1 MILKKWDSLPSEFKT
16 EEVKRYYEILKR
28 KKFSLFLKRLFD
40 VLVSLILLSIAFPFF
55 IVLAIVIKID
65 SRGPVFYRQER
76 VTSYNKKFR
85 IFKFRTMVFN
95 ADKKGS
101 LITGK
106 NDCRITRVGKFIRKC
121 RLDEVSQLIDV
132 LRGKMTFVG
141 TRPEVPKYVEKYTPE
156 MYATLLLPAGV
167 TSTASIK
174 FKDED
179 EILEKHSGENVD
191 TVYVEKILP
200 EKMKYNLNDI
210 ENFGFFRDISI
221 MFKTAVAI
229 FKR

>member
-40 VLVSLILLSIAFPFF
+40 VLVSLILLSIALPFF
-55 IVLAIVIKID
+55 IILAIVIKID

>member
-1 MILKKWDSLPSEFKT
+1 MILKKWDTLPSEFKT

-40 VLVSLILLSIAFPFF
+40 VLVSLILLSIALPFF
-55 IVLAIVIKID
+55 IILAIVIKID

>member
-1 MILKKWDSLPSEFKT
+1 MLKKWDSLPSEFKT

-40 VLVSLILLSIAFPFF
+40 VLVSLILLSIALPFF
-55 IVLAIVIKID
+55 IILAIVIKID